1 MDKFDSKNMILLC
14 IDRQDRYYYYDTK
27 YGDIYKIIFRY
38 DLAVAIIYKLDKQFA
53 VFIGKIQDS
62 KGDISVLINHKALF
76 DYKSSS
82 RIAYDI
88 LMSEIEN
95 YIFSNV

>member
-14 IDRQDRYYYYDTK
+14 IDRYVRYYYYDTK

-38 DLAVAIIYKLDKQFA
+38 DLAVAVVYKLDKQFA

-62 KGDISVLINHKALF
+62 EGDISCLIDKKELF
-76 DYKSSS
+76 DYKSST

-95 YIFSNV
+95 HIFNNV